1 MVEFLQKLI
10 SRSGT
15 MVLFLIVLPPKTDA
29 SNRAELHEV
38 GQKGGALEK
47 QEGKHAVSP
56 IEPRAGQLM
65 GQLSLDGAGVGG
77 QTLVCR
83 LTPTGRIDVRV
94 GTSDDGPLVSAK
106 AIKKILG
113 AFNDGRGHGALH
125 LAAAQLSTELPASL
139 SFWRDLGRTFIG
151 RVCGVLD
158 PTDPKSLAIPSPD
171 FDELET
177 LAQAAPPMTG
187 AELLDAAL
195 LGDIWYDMGAVLATE
210 ARKFKDGVQ
219 GYLKKHSSVWNVVGR
234 VCFHLAENKRDPEYP
249 FAFIATYVHKV
260 GKTAKPQH
268 LPLGRALKDYA
279 GAKNRKKLL
288 TLLAPLSRAAEQS
301 DFIRELVDAGDIY
314 HPLSWTPKEAHR
326 FLCEIALYEQAGLVV
341 RMPDWWSAKNR
352 PRPKVS
358 VSVGGKAPSAL
369 GMDALLDFD
378 VGLTLDGKKL
388 TKREI
393 EELLSASHGLVLIKG
408 KWVEVDR
415 DKLSQMLDQWRDV
428 QKQAE
433 AGGVSFGEAMRMLSG
448 ARLNGDDEGIED
460 ARPEWSEVIAGKWLS
475 SRLDALRKPAL
486 RADVEAN
493 AGLKAELRPYQKH
506 GVQWLSVLRSLELGG
521 CLADDMGLGKTIQVL
536 GVLNMNRRKK
546 EKGTDLLVVPASLV
560 DNWRLEIERFAPKLK
575 VLIAHPSRVPSPE
588 LKKLSKKRVDA
599 HNGVITTYGT
609 AMRTAWMKDYPWRH
623 VILDEAQAIKNP
635 GAKQTKAV
643 KAMPSKWRLALTGTP
658 VENRL
663 GDLWSIFDF
672 LNPGL
677 LGSAKAFGG
686 LCKSMAKSEQGYAPL
701 RRLVQPYILRRLKT
715 DKNVIADLPDKTEV
729 TAHCLLSKKQAA
741 LYQQS
746 VNEMEK
752 AIIDLD
758 GIERRGVVLA
768 FLMRFKQICNH
779 PSQWLGDGA
788 YEPADSGKLS
798 RLRELC
804 ESIAARQDKVLVFTQ
819 FREMTRPLHGFL
831 AGIFGQSGLVLHGGT
846 PVKKRQG
853 LVKSFQE
860 DDRVPFMVLSL
871 KAGGTGLNLTAASH
885 VIHFDR
891 WWNPAVENQA
901 TDRAFRIGQ
910 KKNVLVHKFVC
921 RGTVEER
928 IDKLIAGKQK
938 LSDEVLS
945 QGAESSLTEMSNEEL
960 LSMVSLD
967 LSSAV
972 EG

>member
-1 MVEFLQKLI
+1 
-10 SRSGT
+10 
-15 MVLFLIVLPPKTDA
+15 
-29 SNRAELHEV
+29 
-38 GQKGGALEK
+38 
-47 QEGKHAVSP
+47 
-56 IEPRAGQLM
+56 M
-65 GQLSLDGAGVGG
+65 GQLSLDNAGGG
-77 QTLVCR
+77 GETLVCR
-83 LTPTGRIDVRV
+83 LTPSGRIDVQP
-94 GTSDDGPLVSAK
+94 GPPEDGPLVPARAAGQIIEAFSA
-106 AIKKILG
+106 
-113 AFNDGRGHGALH
+113 DRGHGVLH
-125 LAAAQLSTELPASL
+125 LGAAALSTDLPPSL
-139 SFWRDLGRTFIG
+139 SYWRDVG
-151 RVCGVLD
+151 RVFVGHVCGALD
-158 PTDPKSLAIPSPD
+158 PTDPKALVIPDPD
-171 FDELET
+171 ADEVAALIE
-177 LAQAAPPMTG
+177 AAPPMQG

-195 LGDIWYDMGAVLATE
+195 LEDIWTDMGVALAAE
-210 ARKFKDGVQ
+210 AKHFQDGVQ
-219 GYLKKHSSVWNVVGR
+219 GYLSTHSSVWNVVGR
-234 VCFHLAENKRDPEYP
+234 VCFHLAENKRDTEYP

-260 GKTAKPQH
+260 SKQAKPQH

-279 GAKNRKKLL
+279 GAKNRQKQLA
-288 TLLAPLSRAAEQS
+288 LLAPLSRAAEQS
-301 DFIRELVDAGDIY
+301 EFIRELVDTGDIY
-314 HPLSWTPKEAHR
+314 HPLSWTPREAHR
-326 FLCEIALYEQAGLVV
+326 FLCEIALYDQAGLVV
-341 RMPDWWSAKNR
+341 RIPDWWSAKNR

-358 VSVGGKAPSAL
+358 VSVGGKAPSTL
-369 GMDALLDFD
+369 GMEALLDFD
-378 VGLTLDGKKL
+378 VGLTMDGKKL

-393 EELLSASHGLVLIKG
+393 EELLASSHGLVLIKG

-415 DKLSQMLDQWRDV
+415 DKLSQVLDQWRDV
-428 QKQAE
+428 QRQAR

-448 ARLNGDDEGIED
+448 ARLNGQDEGIED

-475 SRLDALRKPAL
+475 SRLDALRSPEL

-493 AGLKAELRPYQKH
+493 AGLDAELRPYQKH
-506 GVQWLSVLRSLELGG
+506 GVQWLQTLRGLELGG

-536 GVLNMNRRKK
+536 GVLNMSRRRK

-560 DNWRLEIERFAPKLK
+560 DNWRLEIERFAPQLK
-575 VLIAHPSRVPSPE
+575 VLVAHPSRIPSAE
-588 LKKLSKKRVDA
+588 LKKLSTKHVDA
-599 HNGVITTYGT
+599 HDAVITTYGT
-609 AMRTAWMKDYPWRH
+609 AMRADWMKEYPWRN

-643 KAMPSKWRLALTGTP
+643 KALPSTWRLALTGTP

-677 LGSAKAFGG
+677 LGSATAFNG
-686 LCKSMAKSEQGYAPL
+686 LCKSMARSKQGYAPL

-715 DKNVIADLPDKTEV
+715 DKNVISDLPDKTEV
-729 TAHCLLSKKQAA
+729 TAHCLLTKRQAA

-746 VNEMEK
+746 VDEMKK
-752 AIIDLD
+752 AIEELD

-788 YEPADSGKLS
+788 YEPGDSGKLS

-819 FREMTRPLHGFL
+819 FREMTEPLASYL
-831 AGIFGQSGLVLHGGT
+831 TEIFGQSGLVLHGGT
-846 PVKKRQG
+846 AVKKRQG

-860 DDRVPFMVLSL
+860 NDRVPFMVLSL

-910 KKNVLVHKFVC
+910 RKNVLVHKFVC

-928 IDKLIAGKQK
+928 IDKLIASKQQ
-938 LSDEVLS
+938 LSNEVLS

-960 LSMVSLD
+960 ITMVSLD

>member
-1 MVEFLQKLI
+1 M
-10 SRSGT
+10 S
-15 MVLFLIVLPPKTDA
+15 
-29 SNRAELHEV
+29 
-38 GQKGGALEK
+38 
-47 QEGKHAVSP
+47 
-56 IEPRAGQLM
+56 
-65 GQLSLDGAGVGG
+65 QLSLDSVPREGE
-77 QTLVCR
+77 TLVCR
-83 LTPTGRIDVRV
+83 LTPSGRIDVQP
-94 GTSDDGPLVSAK
+94 GSPE
-106 AIKKILG
+106 
-113 AFNDGRGHGALH
+113 DGRPVAARAAGRIIEAFDRGRGEGVLH
-125 LAAAQLSTELPASL
+125 LAAVEISTDLPAPL
-139 SFWRDLGRTFIG
+139 SYWRDVGRALVG
-151 RVCGVLD
+151 RVCGALD
-158 PTDPKSLAIPSPD
+158 PTDPRTLVLPEPD
-171 FDELET
+171 PDELSALV
-177 LAQAAPPMTG
+177 LAVPPMQG
-187 AELLDAAL
+187 AELLSAAL
-195 LGDIWYDMGAVLATE
+195 LADIWSDTGAALWNKAG
-210 ARKFKDGVQ
+210 AYKDGVQ

-260 GKTAKPQH
+260 SRQARPQH
-268 LPLGRALKDYA
+268 LPLGRALKEYA
-279 GAKNRKKLL
+279 GAKNRQKLL
-288 TLLAPLSRAAEQS
+288 ALLSPLSRAAEQS
-301 DFIRELVDAGDIY
+301 AFIRELVDAGDIY

-341 RMPDWWSAKNR
+341 RMPDWWSASSR
-352 PRPKVS
+352 PRPRVL
-358 VSVGGKAPSAL
+358 VTVGGKAPSTL

-388 TKREI
+388 SKREI
-393 EELLSASHGLVLIKG
+393 EQLLSASHGLVLIKG

-415 DKLSQMLDQWRDV
+415 DKLSEVLDQWRDV
-428 QKQAE
+428 QRQAQ
-433 AGGVSFGEAMRMLSG
+433 AGGISFGEAMRMLSG
-448 ARLNGDDEGIED
+448 ASLDGSDEETED
-460 ARPEWSEVIAGKWLS
+460 ARPEWSEVISGKWLS
-475 SRLDALRKPAL
+475 SRLDMLRCPEL
-486 RADVEAN
+486 RADIEAN
-493 AGLKAELRPYQKH
+493 AGLEAELRPYQKL
-506 GVQWLSVLRSLELGG
+506 GVQWLSTLRGLELGG

-536 GVLNMNRRKK
+536 GVLNMIRRKK

-575 VLIAHPSRVPSPE
+575 VLIAHPSRIPSAE
-588 LKKLSKKRVDA
+588 LKKLSQKRVDA
-599 HNGVITTYGT
+599 HDVVITTYGT
-609 AMRTAWMKDYPWRH
+609 AMRTAWMKDFPWRH

-635 GAKQTKAV
+635 GAKQTRAV
-643 KAMPSKWRLALTGTP
+643 KAMQARWRLALTGTP

-677 LGSAKAFGG
+677 LGPAKAFNR
-686 LCKSMAKSEQGYAPL
+686 LCKSMSSSKQGYAPL

-715 DKNVIADLPDKTEV
+715 DKSVIADLPDKTEV
-729 TAHCLLSKKQAA
+729 TAHCLLSRRQAA

-746 VNEMEK
+746 VVEMQE
-752 AIIDLD
+752 AIETLD
-758 GIERRGVVLA
+758 GMERRGVVLA

-788 YEPADSGKLS
+788 YEPADSGKIA
-798 RLRELC
+798 RLRELS

-819 FREMTRPLHGFL
+819 FREMTDPL
-831 AGIFGQSGLVLHGGT
+831 AGYLAEIFGQGGLVLHGGT

-860 DDRVPFMVLSL
+860 DDCVPFMVLSL

-928 IDKLIAGKQK
+928 IDELLAGKQK
-938 LSDEVLS
+938 LSDEVL
-945 QGAESSLTEMSNEEL
+945 QGSTESSLTEMSNNEL
-960 LSMVSLD
+960 ISMVSLD
-967 LSSAV
+967 LSSAL

>member
-1 MVEFLQKLI
+1 M
-10 SRSGT
+10 
-15 MVLFLIVLPPKTDA
+15 
-29 SNRAELHEV
+29 
-38 GQKGGALEK
+38 
-47 QEGKHAVSP
+47 AV
-56 IEPRAGQLM
+56 
-65 GQLSLDGAGVGG
+65 
-77 QTLVCR
+77 
-83 LTPTGRIDVRV
+83 
-94 GTSDDGPLVSAK
+94 
-106 AIKKILG
+106 
-113 AFNDGRGHGALH
+113 
-125 LAAAQLSTELPASL
+125 AQLSTDLSASL
-139 SFWRDLGRTFIG
+139 SYWRDIGRAFVG
-151 RVCGVLD
+151 RVCGVFD
-158 PTDPKSLAIPSPD
+158 PTDPKALVFPDPDLEELDTLTQAIP
-171 FDELET
+171 
-177 LAQAAPPMTG
+177 PMQG

-195 LGDIWYDMGAVLATE
+195 LGDIWSGMAAALATE
-210 ARKFKDGVQ
+210 AKDFKDGVQ

-234 VCFHLAENKRDPEYP
+234 VCFHLAENRRDPDYP

-260 GKTAKPQH
+260 SKQAKPQH

-279 GAKNRKKLL
+279 GTKNRKKLL
-288 TLLAPLSRAAEQS
+288 ALLAPLSRAAEQS
-301 DFIRELVDAGDIY
+301 EFVRELVDAGDIY
-314 HPLSWTPKEAHR
+314 HPLCWTPKEAHR
-326 FLCEIALYEQAGLVV
+326 FLCEIALYEQAGLIV
-341 RMPDWWSAKNR
+341 RMPDWWSAKNK

-393 EELLSASHGLVLIKG
+393 KELLSASHGLVLIKG

-415 DKLSQMLDQWRDV
+415 DKLSQVLDQWRDV

-433 AGGVSFGEAMRMLSG
+433 HGGISFGEAMHMLSG
-448 ARLNGDDEGIED
+448 TRLDGDGESTED

-475 SRLDALRKPAL
+475 SRLDELRSPAL

-493 AGLKAELRPYQKH
+493 AGLEAKLRPYQKH
-506 GVQWLSVLRSLELGG
+506 GVQWLQALRSLELGG

-536 GVLNMNRRKK
+536 GVLNTSRCKK

-560 DNWRLEIERFAPKLK
+560 DNWRLEIERFAPDLK
-575 VLIAHPSRVPSPE
+575 VFIAHPSRISSPE
-588 LKKLSKKRVDA
+588 LKKLSRRHVEA
-599 HNGVITTYGT
+599 HHAVITTYGT
-609 AMRTAWMKDYPWRH
+609 AMRTGWMKEYAWRH

-677 LGSAKAFGG
+677 LGSAKAFNG
-686 LCKSMAKSEQGYAPL
+686 LCKSMAKSKQGYAPL

-715 DKNVIADLPDKTEV
+715 DRNVIADLPDKTEV
-729 TAHCLLSKKQAA
+729 TAHCLLTKRQAA

-746 VNEMEK
+746 VDEMK
-752 AIIDLD
+752 RAIEELD
-758 GIERRGVVLA
+758 GIERRGMVLA

-788 YEPADSGKLS
+788 YEPGDSGKLS
-798 RLRELC
+798 RLSELC

-819 FREMTRPLHGFL
+819 FREMTEPLSGFL
-831 AGIFGQSGLVLHGGT
+831 AEVFGNSGLVLHGGT

-853 LVKSFQE
+853 LVKRFQE
-860 DDRVPFMVLSL
+860 EDRVSFMVLSL

-928 IDKLIAGKQK
+928 IDELIAGKQE

-945 QGAESSLTEMSNEEL
+945 QGAETSLTEMSNEEL
-960 LSMVSLD
+960 ISMVSLD
-967 LSSAV
+967 LSSAM